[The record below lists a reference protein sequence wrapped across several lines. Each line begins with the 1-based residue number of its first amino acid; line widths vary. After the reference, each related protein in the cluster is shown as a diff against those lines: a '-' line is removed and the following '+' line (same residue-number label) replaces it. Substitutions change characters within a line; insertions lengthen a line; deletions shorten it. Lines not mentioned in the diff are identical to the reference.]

1 MAETMC
7 LLGKNR
13 STVSTLPEC
22 KPGCTHCARCGWNP
36 KEGERRRR
44 LIRDPENWMT
54 GPDKLRRLMV
64 GRSGDNED

>member
-1 MAETMC
+1 MAETIC

-13 STVSTLPEC
+13 STGGSLPER

-36 KEGERRRR
+36 KEGERRRK
-44 LIRDPENWMT
+44 LISKDENWMT

-64 GRSGDNED
+64 GRNDDES